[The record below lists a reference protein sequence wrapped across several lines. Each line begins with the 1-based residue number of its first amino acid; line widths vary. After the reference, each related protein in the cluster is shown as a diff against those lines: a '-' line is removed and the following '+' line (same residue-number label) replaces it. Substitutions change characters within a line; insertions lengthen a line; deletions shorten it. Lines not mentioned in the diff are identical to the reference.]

1 MTNIFM
7 PVWKDNDGNALIRV
21 ENREQIFARHE
32 DAHRYVMDNF
42 AVLARMGLE
51 FDGVIELE
59 VFDDKPAAYI
69 VRDNVVL
76 DHEIFG
82 RIAVLSGPMFDSAE
96 KGKPNGSR

>member
-21 ENREQIFARHE
+21 ENREQIFTRHE

-51 FDGVIELE
+51 FDGTAELE
-59 VFDDKPAAYI
+59 VDEAGQ
-69 VRDNVVL
+69 VMRDHVAL

-96 KGKPNGSR
+96 KGKLNGSR